1 MERSYS
7 EAIFRGN
14 CTMRILLTERHT
26 GKRTTFGDL
35 SRCSCHFWARWQNS
49 RNETVPSL
57 SASILRKEGRKERK
71 ERRNKSISN

>member
-1 MERSYS
+1 
-7 EAIFRGN
+7 
-14 CTMRILLTERHT
+14 MRILLTERHT